1 MQMERPGGLAIC
13 PSKPLRVARHSARD
27 RGSGVVWYPHEIM
40 PAVAARFAPFVILT
54 LIAAGCAIGPA
65 RLSPSPEVP
74 TPVRQVLPN
83 GVRVIVQGHRG
94 SDVTALQLWV
104 RAGGRDEA

>member
-1 MQMERPGGLAIC
+1 
-13 PSKPLRVARHSARD
+13 
-27 RGSGVVWYPHEIM
+27 M

-65 RLSPSPEVP
+65 RLLPSPEVP

-83 GVRVIVQGHRG
+83 GVRVIVQDHRA

-104 RAGGRDEA
+104 RAGGRDEAASERFNMSCEIVPCCKNSSCICLY